1 MLAALLFLIPLAIL
15 VHNTL
20 KFFGFLTGNAK
31 RAEELPADL
40 WRAKGTPGLE
50 GIVRQFAEEKSA
62 TPGQVALA
70 CNRSINS
77 RSGIA
82 WLREAD
88 ITSPRR

>member
-1 MLAALLFLIPLAIL
+1 VRPPEGRANVYTPL
-15 VHNTL
+15 VH
-20 KFFGFLTGNAK
+20 GPRFLTGNAK

-40 WRAKGTPGLE
+40 WRAKGNPRPE

-77 RSGIA
+77 RSEIA

>member
-1 MLAALLFLIPLAIL
+1 
-15 VHNTL
+15 V
-20 KFFGFLTGNAK
+20 K

-40 WRAKGTPGLE
+40 RRAKGNPRPE

-77 RSGIA
+77 RSGMRGFA
-82 WLREAD
+82 SGYNKPAPLKEYPEPFEAD
-88 ITSPRR
+88 RAR